1 MSETFENLKKL
12 HEEVK
17 QTVDINKV
25 HIFVVGNKNDLY
37 DQEKV
42 PKTEAEQYAKSIS
55 ANYRCVSA
63 LKSDGG
69 GVNELFETL
78 GKNLITNKFC
88 ERSTNTNADGDK
100 KNIVLTKKNAGKD
113 NKNQKKKK
121 CC

>member
-1 MSETFENLKKL
+1 MPDTFESLKKL
-12 HEEVK
+12 YEEVK

-88 ERSTNTNADGDK
+88 EPSKEAENKN
-100 KNIVLTKKNAGKD
+100 NIVLSKETVSKEDK
-113 NKNQKKKK
+113 QKKKGK